1 LISRTE
7 YRTMPPTRMN
17 LGPARDARV
26 RHHFT
31 VAALTPRNEP
41 TSRVFRSRS
50 PRIGSI
56 GNRKSGHRSTRL
68 VLPPVISRP
77 SATKAWSRRTREPSE
92 PTAKRHSQSQD
103 RICPAFPIGAF
114 GVSVAPSEYLEVVG
128 HHLFLPSY
136 APRGHSRK
144 APGTWIAFFA
154 ASADSCLSADAPH
167 RSKPDCFASA
177 RILSRMGTRIS
188 FSPLTYLFGLFCR
201 AILFQ

>member
-1 LISRTE
+1 ML
-7 YRTMPPTRMN
+7 YRIAPPTLIN
-17 LGPARDARV
+17 PGPRRHARQRQNFSVLD
-26 RHHFT
+26 
-31 VAALTPRNEP
+31 LTPRNELS
-41 TSRVFRSRS
+41 SRVLRSRS
-50 PRIGSI
+50 PGIGSI

-92 PTAKRHSQSQD
+92 PTAKLHSQTQD